1 MGLSAKNAIL
11 IVEFAKLLHEE
22 GRSMVDATLEAVRI
36 RLRPI
41 IMTSLAFTFGILP
54 LVIANSA
61 GSGAQHAI
69 GTGLIGGVLSAT
81 FLAIFFVPLFF
92 VIVSR
97 IFRLDTLPQ
106 DIEARKDREQKK
118 KDGKPR
124 KGPK

>member
-1 MGLSAKNAIL
+1 MI
-11 IVEFAKLLHEE
+11 
-22 GRSMVDATLEAVRI
+22 DATLEAVRI

-41 IMTSLAFTFGILP
+41 VMTSLAFTFGILP

-92 VIVSR
+92 VIVQR
-97 IFRLDTLPQ
+97 VFRLDNLPQ
-106 DIEARKDREQKK
+106 DIAAKK
-118 KDGKPR
+118 AAKQPR
-124 KGPK
+124 GAK